1 MYWHPHILC
10 LHQFTAKLTKMNIIK
25 PSVKLEAMTFP
36 VDNDGNVIGNQSALH
51 VIEKAGRTCY
61 KSEDKITDKSAEKF
75 CKMIQTRKHDS
86 VMEHASVTFRII
98 TSRDVLQELVRHRIA
113 SYSVESSRYC
123 CYSPDKKGMQFIQP
137 AWISD
142 EALEKELNLKS
153 GDPISHEQMP
163 IHIWYI
169 QCEDTE
175 GRYNTLISECGW
187 QPQQAR
193 VILPGCLKTEIVMT
207 ANFREWL
214 HFLELRT
221 STAAHPDMRI
231 IANMIQDKLS
241 SLYPTIFTKEERK

>member
-1 MYWHPHILC
+1 
-10 LHQFTAKLTKMNIIK
+10 MNIIK
-25 PSVKLEAMTFP
+25 PSVKLEALTFP
-36 VDNDGNVIGNQSALH
+36 VDNNGNIISNQSALH

-61 KSEDKITDKSAEKF
+61 KSEDKITDESAEKF
-75 CKMIQTRKHDS
+75 CEMIQTRNHMS
-86 VMEHASVTFRII
+86 VLEHASATFRII
-98 TSRDVLQELVRHRIA
+98 TSRDVLQEIARHRIA

-123 CYSPDKKGMQFIQP
+123 CYSSDKKGMQFIQP

-142 EALEKELNLKS
+142 EELEKEVNLKS

-163 IHIWYI
+163 IHIWYT
-169 QCEDTE
+169 QCENTE
-175 GRYNTLISECGW
+175 ERYNALISECGW
-187 QPQQAR
+187 QPQRAR

-221 STAAHPDMRI
+221 STASHPDMRI

-241 SLYPTIFTKEERK
+241 SLYPIIKDSYNKSK